1 MKIAI
6 AGVWHE
12 TNTLVSIKSAKE
24 NFTNFGWY
32 KEQELIDAF
41 MGTKTVMGGYLDV
54 LNENNLKIVPTFGAY
69 ATPSG
74 TITLDTFEEILENL
88 LAELV
93 KNLPFDGLL
102 LELHGAQVVEN
113 IDDPEALI
121 VARVREAIGNIK
133 LAVVT
138 DFHAN
143 MSEQRLKFVDLW
155 TGYRTNPHIDTYQT
169 GKRSAQLLLEILQ
182 NDKSFDLDFKSLPI
196 LYSPIQQSTSDLP
209 FKLFLNKAKE
219 VKEEYDLV
227 DLIVHGGYSFADVA
241 HAGLSFTAVSEAK
254 DDRTRLA
261 ALEEMA
267 KFAEE
272 QKSNIQQEIIEI
284 NEVIKILEQERSSRI
299 AIADIADNINGG
311 SAGDSTNV
319 LGEILKTDRKILA
332 SICDPKAIQALVG
345 SQEGDVVTLKV
356 GGWSGPLVGA
366 PLQITGKLIYLGEG
380 SYTHTGKMYTG
391 QSFTMGRAA
400 VVEFENGSI
409 LLQTLPQQP
418 NDLEMFRCIGIN
430 PDEFDCLLLK
440 GAIALRATWAEQV
453 DIFINAS
460 SLGTTD
466 CNLSRLHLEKLKNKV
481 WPLKNL

>member
-12 TNTLVSIKSAKE
+12 TNTLVGIKSTKE

-32 KEQELIDAF
+32 QGSDLTKAF
-41 MGTKTVMGGYLDV
+41 LKTKTVMGGYLDV
-54 LNENNLKIVPTFGAY
+54 LKEKQIEIAPIFGAY

-74 TITLDTFEEILENL
+74 TITLETFQEILENL
-88 LAELV
+88 IEGLLAS
-93 KNLPFDGLL
+93 LPFDGLL

-121 VARVREAIGNIK
+121 VQKVREVIGEAK

-169 GKRSAQLLLEILQ
+169 GRRSAQLIIEILER
-182 NDKSFDLDFKSLPI
+182 NKSFDLDFKSIPI

-219 VKEEYDLV
+219 LKEKFDLT

-254 DDRTRLA
+254 DVKSRLA
-261 ALEEMA
+261 ALEEMID
-267 KFAEE
+267 FAEN

-284 NEVIKILEQERSSRI
+284 DQVIEILEREKSSRI

-319 LGEILKTDRKILA
+319 LKEILKTDRKILA
-332 SICDPKAIQALVG
+332 SICDPQAV
-345 SQEGDVVTLKV
+345 QAVTNNQVGDVVEV
-356 GGWSGPLVGA
+356 RIGGWSGPLVGA
-366 PLQITGKLIYLGEG
+366 PLVVSGKLKFLGEG
-380 SYTHTGKMYTG
+380 SYTHSGRMYTG
-391 QSFTMGRAA
+391 QSFTMGLTALL
-400 VVEFENGSI
+400 EIEKGSI

-418 NDLEMFRCIGIN
+418 NDLEMFRCTGVN
-430 PDEFDCLLLK
+430 PDDFDCLLLK

-466 CNLSRLHLEKLKNKV
+466 CNLGRLPLTKLKNKV
-481 WPLKNL
+481 WPLNNL